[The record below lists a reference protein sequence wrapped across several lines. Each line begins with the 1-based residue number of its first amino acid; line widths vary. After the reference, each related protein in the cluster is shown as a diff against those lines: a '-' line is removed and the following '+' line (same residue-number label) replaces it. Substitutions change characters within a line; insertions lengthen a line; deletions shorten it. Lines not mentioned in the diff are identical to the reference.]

1 MVPLEA
7 KVIEINKKDM
17 LHLVAFELDGIV
29 LSMVSL
35 ELPHNLKI
43 ESKVKLAI
51 KPISVAI
58 GKDTGGILSYS
69 NQLPATLLEME
80 KGELLSNLTLEL
92 DNHSKIESIITTRAV
107 DRLALKKGDSV
118 TALIKASEISIL
130 EVLND

>member
-7 KVIEINKKDM
+7 KVIEIKQKDM
-17 LHLVAFELDGIV
+17 LHLVAFELEGVV
-29 LSMVSL
+29 LYMVSL

-43 ESKVKLAI
+43 DSQVKLAI

-58 GKDTGGILSYS
+58 GKDTGGTLSYS
-69 NQLPATLLEME
+69 NQLPATLLDMD
-80 KGELLSNLTLEL
+80 KGELLSTLTLEL
-92 DNHSKIESIITTRAV
+92 ENHSKIESIITTRAV
-107 DRLALKKGDSV
+107 DRLALKQGDKV

>member
-17 LHLVAFELDGIV
+17 LHLVAFELEGIV
-29 LSMVSL
+29 LYMVSL
-35 ELPHNLKI
+35 ELPYNLKI
-43 ESKVKLAI
+43 GSRVKLAI

-58 GKDTGGILSYS
+58 GKDIGGSLSYS
-69 NQLPATLLEME
+69 NQLPATLQNIE
-80 KGELLSNLTLEL
+80 KGELLSTLTLEL

-107 DRLALKKGDSV
+107 ERLGLRKSDRV